1 MDGRPKVE
9 ITWLLNEMVLE
20 VALPSSSYRVM
31 EIVQGRSVLILD
43 LESPPFNLTNP
54 IQNPLLGDFNVQC
67 LGSNL
72 GGTAEGRADIN
83 GESQLNAAIL

>member
-31 EIVQGRSVLILD
+31 EIVQGRSVLIFD
-43 LESPPFNLTNP
+43 LESPPFNLTDP
-54 IQNPLLGDFNVQC
+54 MQNPLLGPFNIQC
-67 LGSNL
+67 LGNNL
-72 GGTAEGRADIN
+72 AGSAEGQAMIN
-83 GESQLNAAIL
+83 GES